1 MTAVNIEKVH
11 ARLDIKQPLDEYV
24 LILGSRSS
32 SIHYNETQDQ
42 ARVAKSADAKDL
54 KVRSG
59 QSLFRA
65 TFETVRAWRN
75 RQTHRT

>member
-1 MTAVNIEKVH
+1 VVETKTVGRDLAKDFHAAFLAV
-11 ARLDIKQPLDEYV
+11 DEAV
-24 LILGSRSS
+24 LFGGV
-32 SIHYNETQDQ
+32 EG
-42 ARVAKSADAKDL
+42 VAAPDL

-65 TFETVRAWRN
+65 TFETTRAWRN

>member
-1 MTAVNIEKVH
+1 MMGGTRQASLRWRRERVAKNQG
-11 ARLDIKQPLDEYV
+11 LLTD
-24 LILGSRSS
+24 
-32 SIHYNETQDQ
+32 